1 MGNRPPPSLI
11 TNELDSERVNILE
24 WWEIPR
30 KAWIIILSQSILV
43 LFLSIWLLS
52 EYLNNPFMQQY
63 LANLAPTVVPI
74 VSLAFGTTAAMTAT
88 TLYLR
93 FRKLKQT
100 NDRLD
105 TRSMQARRAP
115 RKRVPQRPPM
125 TKAIEQPLSGLP
137 TPQFI
142 ITESKPPQIVEE
154 KKPENPPLP
163 APTETANPPE
173 VKPTQ

>member
-1 MGNRPPPSLI
+1 
-11 TNELDSERVNILE
+11 VNLLE

-43 LFLSIWLLS
+43 LFLSSWLLS

-63 LANLAPTVVPI
+63 LANLAPTIVPI
-74 VSLAFGTTAAMTAT
+74 LSLAFGATAAMTAT

-105 TRSMQARRAP
+105 TIPRSMQARRAP
-115 RKRVPQRPPM
+115 RKRVPQRPPT
-125 TKAIEQPLSGLP
+125 TKANEQPLSGLP
-137 TPQFI
+137 IPTFI
-142 ITESKPPQIVEE
+142 ITESKPPPATEE
-154 KKPENPPLP
+154 KKPESPPSP
-163 APTETANPPE
+163 APIDTAKPPE
-173 VKPTQ
+173 VNRTQ